1 MAITRHK
8 TLPAKHPGVVFK
20 ERYLDRKSISV
31 KEAAASMG
39 VDLGELHS
47 FVGGNIELT
56 MEFCDRLESFTG
68 VSKAFWLK
76 QLDKYQSSNKLI

>member
-8 TLPAKHPGVVFK
+8 SLPAKHPGVVFK
-20 ERYLDRKSISV
+20 ERYLDQKSISLE
-31 KEAAASMG
+31 EAAVSMG
-39 VDLGELHS
+39 IELES
-47 FVGGNIELT
+47 FVGGNTELT
-56 MEFCDRLESFTG
+56 TEFCDRLESFTG

>member
-1 MAITRHK
+1 
-8 TLPAKHPGVVFK
+8 
-20 ERYLDRKSISV
+20 
-31 KEAAASMG
+31 MG

-56 MEFCDRLESFTG
+56 IEFCDRLESFTG